1 MNYKQEK
8 MMFLKAFSKSLLIM
22 ALLTVNAMGNEET
35 PNFTLIEKEGKYE
48 LRHYP
53 EMVVAK
59 VVGQE
64 GDNAMFRKL
73 AGYIFGGNESESKI
87 KMTAPVF
94 MQNKDGQ
101 NTMMF
106 YMPSKYNLQTLP
118 EPNAQDV
125 ELGTITLGKVAVLK
139 YSGFNPMRKRNAN
152 FKKLMNWIEK
162 KGLEVYED
170 SFYAAGYDSPWTLP
184 WKRTNEVMILVR

>member
-1 MNYKQEK
+1 
-8 MMFLKAFSKSLLIM
+8 MFLKAFSKSLLIM